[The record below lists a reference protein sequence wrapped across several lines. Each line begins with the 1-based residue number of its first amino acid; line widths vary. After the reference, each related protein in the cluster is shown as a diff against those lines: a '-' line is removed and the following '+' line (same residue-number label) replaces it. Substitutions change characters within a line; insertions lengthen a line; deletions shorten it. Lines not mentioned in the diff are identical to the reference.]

1 MVWNCWVIGG
11 SGVVGARR
19 MMRVRGSSCCD
30 DAPAPAEALSS
41 AGAVV
46 SKPFCRRSVGRYPG
60 YPELVLP
67 NPAKR
72 PS

>member
-30 DAPAPAEALSS
+30 DAPARLRRCRRLVLSS
-41 AGAVV
+41 QSLSA
-46 SKPFCRRSVGRYPG
+46 VGRWVAIQVIQNWSCPTQ
-60 YPELVLP
+60 
-67 NPAKR
+67 
-72 PS
+72 PSGPS